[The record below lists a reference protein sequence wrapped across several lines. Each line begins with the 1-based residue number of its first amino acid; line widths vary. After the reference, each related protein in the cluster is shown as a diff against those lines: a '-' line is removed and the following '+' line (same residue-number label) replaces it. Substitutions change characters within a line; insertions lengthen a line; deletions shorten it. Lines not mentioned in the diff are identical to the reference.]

1 MLLLLALA
9 FIQIADLISTA
20 YGFKRGLIEGNPFAS
35 RIFARLG
42 FWPPAIAIKVLT
54 IALCWTAQHFVSNGW
69 IFTAVLCV
77 GGAGVVIWNVRLLV
91 KA

>member
-1 MLLLLALA
+1 MLLLVALV

-35 RIFARLG
+35 RIFAQFG
-42 FWPPAIAIKVLT
+42 YWPPAIALKVLT
-54 IALCWTAQHFVSNGW
+54 IAFCWAAQHFVSNGW
-69 IFTAVLCV
+69 IFTALLCLI
-77 GGAGVVIWNVRLLV
+77 GAGAVVWNVRLLV